1 MNHEGVDV
9 KDLTIR
15 FGRTTAID
23 QLSFSLTYELINHQ
37 QWKLLLTEHDY
48 ALLQAPAAKT
58 SQPK

>member
-23 QLSFSLTYELINHQ
+23 QLSFSLTAGTSVALIGRNGNYEKH
-37 QWKLLLTEHDY
+37 WG
-48 ALLQAPAAKT
+48 P
-58 SQPK
+58 